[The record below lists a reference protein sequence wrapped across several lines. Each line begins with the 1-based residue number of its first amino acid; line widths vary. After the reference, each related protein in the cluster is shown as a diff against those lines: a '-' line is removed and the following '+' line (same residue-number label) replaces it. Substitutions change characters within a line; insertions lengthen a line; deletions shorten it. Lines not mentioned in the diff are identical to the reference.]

1 MRNHKPT
8 LLLLLETKMA
18 DHKNIMDTLNFD
30 SFIQSLVESLSG
42 GIVIIWKEDL
52 MKLIASL
59 SLFNVFTPGL
69 R

>member
-8 LLLLLETKMA
+8 LLLLLETKMS
-18 DHKNIMDTLNFD
+18 DYKSITDTLNFD

-52 MKLIASL
+52 VKLIASL
-59 SLFNVFTPGL
+59 SPLNVFTPEL